1 MDGEADL
8 AAAQVAAALSME
20 ALRANLSPIDPRV
33 IAARPAPGQAWSA
46 QGLRGLLAGGALTEP
61 GSARRLQ
68 DPLSFRCVSQVHG
81 ALRFAL
87 DQLRVALAPELNGSA
102 DNPLVLP
109 DDEEILSTGNFHVP
123 ALALAL
129 DSVAI
134 AVAQVAAPAAERPAR
149 LRAERVSGLPP
160 SLVFGDPTRSGVA
173 PLGKTARSLV
183 LEIRHAAAPLAILAS
198 VGADGIEDDSTGAA
212 QAALRVRD
220 QLGRLRRLTAI
231 ELLCAAQAL
240 ELRAPTVLGAGT
252 EAAYLCVRELVT
264 ALDEDRP
271 LGVDVERLAA
281 ALGRGGLL
289 ERVRAAIG

>member
-1 MDGEADL
+1 
-8 AAAQVAAALSME
+8 
-20 ALRANLSPIDPRV
+20 
-33 IAARPAPGQAWSA
+33 
-46 QGLRGLLAGGALTEP
+46 
-61 GSARRLQ
+61 
-68 DPLSFRCVSQVHG
+68 
-81 ALRFAL
+81 
-87 DQLRVALAPELNGSA
+87 
-102 DNPLVLP
+102 
-109 DDEEILSTGNFHVP
+109 
-123 ALALAL
+123 
-129 DSVAI
+129 VAI

-160 SLVFGDPTRSGVA
+160 SLVSGDPTRSGVA